1 MKKIGFKMS
10 DEREQNKD
18 EQQQLDQE
26 IGELYENFLKA
37 FYGASPDWLV
47 AYDKSI
53 LWATMFGTQHKKHE
67 A

>member
-10 DEREQNKD
+10 DEREQKKD
-18 EQQQLDQE
+18 QQQLDQE
-26 IGELYENFLKA
+26 IGELYKDFLEA

-53 LWATMFGTQHKKHE
+53 LWASMFGTQHKKHE